1 LIMATSPLKSVS
13 PTKGEVRKA
22 LDPATALAQPYSPW
36 KENIYLVENDR
47 RALERDI
54 RRTKN
59 RMEGDLKAV
68 LEQSRRGRETRQQML
83 EKEAQLETNVQA
95 LAERIEDDQR
105 ERETIDASRE
115 ELKAKLAAIKVQVQS
130 HVREL
135 MDNLQEEKDTR
146 TEIIDNYY
154 DVASHLKEIKHG
166 YFDLQKD
173 LEPNPLGL
181 SDRDQ
186 ITKIRVQ
193 MEVMKELNNLDLS
206 YASASTLPTP
216 HSPHTAL
223 PGSPGSADTQAL
235 PAESRMLQ
243 AVTQANMS
251 RDVLRDM
258 RGIFD
263 SMDMSHHGVVDRR
276 ALAIQCHKNDKLN
289 ELFSSEGRKR
299 DLGSLCAD
307 ILPETAT
314 VDTISWQE
322 FTEVLGNSLQ

>member
-1 LIMATSPLKSVS
+1 MAMASPLTSMNPAKAKEVSDISVA
-13 PTKGEVRKA
+13 PR
-22 LDPATALAQPYSPW
+22 PYTPW

-59 RMEGDLKAV
+59 RMDGDLKAV
-68 LEQSRRGRETRQQML
+68 LEQSRRGRETRQMML
-83 EKEAQLETNVQA
+83 EKEAQIEQNVKALEA
-95 LAERIEDDQR
+95 RIKDDQR

-115 ELKAKLAAIKVQVQS
+115 ELKAKLATIKVQVQS

-135 MDNLQEEKDTR
+135 MNNLQEEKDTR
-146 TEIIDNYY
+146 NEIIDNYY

-181 SDRDQ
+181 TDRDQ

-206 YASASTLPTP
+206 YGSATTLPNP
-216 HSPHTAL
+216 HSPRTILPTSAGASGLQQKSGGLQPAL
-223 PGSPGSADTQAL
+223 EASRG
-235 PAESRMLQ
+235 AE
-243 AVTQANMS
+243 VTKET
-251 RDVLRDM
+251 LRDM
-258 RGIFD
+258 RNVFD

-276 ALAIQCHKNDKLN
+276 ALAIQCHSNKKLN
-289 ELFSSEGRKR
+289 SLFSSEGKNRNI
-299 DLGSLCAD
+299 GALCAD
-307 ILPETAT
+307 ILPQDS
-314 VDTISWQE
+314 VGDTISWQE
-322 FTEVLGNSLQ
+322 FVSVLGKNMAQS